1 MSWVVNKFKDEVL
14 DPILGVGQNL
24 VDFAVD
30 EVIDPILTAVSS
42 IVEYALDNPIEAVA
56 MIAAAYFSGG
66 LSLPQQAALVGVGS
80 GTQALVDGE
89 SLEDAVKAAVISSAT
104 AFAGSTVSTFI
115 NPSVTEATQSVLG
128 NTQLSSTVSTAITKG
143 ATSATKT
150 YIQTGDLDAA
160 GKSFLASAA
169 VSVGSDAVDAG
180 TTVANRKLGINAAAD
195 DIMGNVGQALE
206 DSSLGASVNDL
217 STGVSNALKA
227 GIAAELT
234 GQDVSSA
241 MLRASTGSILEAVG
255 SADFVERYVG
265 DEGFISGI
273 VDKYV
278 PVAEYMQGV
287 VDNFKTS
294 AGENLTDAQIK
305 ILTDSTVA
313 AWDMARQG
321 NPELAGETFFGKDG
335 LGKLGYDYIEDILTD
350 PINNAL
356 DSITGTYDAT
366 VEAATNLNE
375 ADIAYQALFAPLE
388 GLVATRDAALDTF
401 NANNTQA
408 NANAY
413 NTANAAVKTQNDKVI
428 AEQDGLLAALN
439 TATTAYNTAYQY
451 VMSDVENLDAEQ
463 IKMSDAAIKAAVEAT
478 VPNFSSQS
486 HKEFYGLENDAD
498 AHKHYLLDGQKG
510 PGSKTEAEAAL
521 DQIRLSTVQSALAAK
536 GIPLDALKPGQLAS
550 YLAYADKE
558 IKSVASITGLD
569 TEVFAN
575 NMVTAAALT
584 PELTTALK
592 DAGFIPQ
599 STDEYNM
606 FLTGEYVKLD
616 VIRNPNDGG
625 DGSNVFI
632 PTTYPDGV
640 GMSAEDVLGMIT
652 DAGFSADNIV
662 NVGGEFYNRPGSG
675 AKSRPGGGSANIS
688 VFDKPDIESVN
699 TAVLLGD
706 VPTPT
711 LDTVALGE
719 GVDIN
724 ALLNGGATLVNT
736 GGKLS
741 WELATTQQA
750 AIGKNTNL
758 NNVLGQKDKT
768 MYPDGTLIPTTASAT
783 LLPAVTFTNQYGA
796 GNVDTFVFNTEYME
810 TGEDGVRRFTSVPPF
825 AASLSE
831 DKTQAYNADGQVI
844 GVIDSSPLMASTI
857 AGMTDDQGKNFDNAT
872 NSNFHK
878 ALVSFY
884 TRIRASFST
893 EENKDTWDNAASLF
907 LQAGGGLVDAVAGL
921 DVLKKEYPD
930 TNFSAY
936 ADYILS
942 ASDNIQSV
950 EWRQNAPKIEVL
962 KMAPLNA
969 WYEANPGEEP
979 NPLDAAAM
987 YLEGVY
993 GAQEKY
999 PTQALSEIAVE
1010 ILQEG
1015 PLLGIAKFSQ
1025 LLTKSAVYAAS
1036 KNAAKT
1042 LGNLVG
1048 MGTAGALNIAEA
1060 AGATANGTYDTVY
1073 AAKLKKLGVTAET
1086 ATPEQLQA
1094 AHKIAAEAG
1103 QHSGTI
1109 AGLTTAV
1116 LFAGGQG
1123 SALDS
1128 LLIGTSKST
1137 TAKSILTQ
1145 FSTNVLDLAGAIA
1158 SESVSETIEEI
1169 LPQIST
1175 DAYLRSIDPSYVRGY
1190 DNVARA
1196 GVDAFIIG
1204 GAVTG
1209 TLGSPTLLNL
1219 TMETAQAKI
1228 AAGNILHTI
1237 AGGITSTGN
1246 VIADVLTKINASVM
1260 NVFKTTSTAEEAT
1273 TALNE
1278 LGLTD
1283 TVVLNNVLNSTYD
1296 TMYVSTN
1303 EAAKIFKDT
1312 QPGFIPTKDE
1322 IESFVSKRA
1331 ESDVATAVAQYIDP
1345 RFLDADEVKAAALEE
1360 GLALT
1365 TEQALQYTKQAGN
1378 DDEDFDEAAAITA
1391 LRTELDPQGTS
1402 KQDIR
1407 DKIAAQDEPYDA
1419 SDNEI
1424 TTLFDQGITDGGV
1437 SDTALDELL
1446 FGENGFV
1453 NVRQITKDEAR
1464 IALAAQ
1470 NNYDPSDEDIAA
1482 FTKQHKD
1489 ISRDILR
1496 ASVGLGEFDGL
1507 TKEEKAAKTPE
1518 YDINND
1524 GKLTTEDAVLASQ
1537 QGTDF
1542 TDATLAGVESYVDLR
1557 QVDEAEAIAAYAAL
1571 GIENPQPADIALL
1584 VGDNLESGLAA
1595 AAEANL
1601 PTARYNSLVDVFN
1614 NIEVGLDA
1622 TEVGTAIT
1630 TALTGFDNLSAAEV
1644 ETAITTALAGR
1655 NNLSP
1660 NDVAEIT
1667 TGIVGEPAGQ
1677 DDAGNDVAATGL
1689 YAKIENEI
1697 NTAVGAPATYI
1708 TNADG
1713 TQIVDQEATGVYA
1726 KIAEV
1731 NEAVVS
1737 GNITTVEALA
1747 LIGAPAAAVD
1757 NPNTEVDETIAT
1769 GVYADIAGLNN
1780 LSEADVQGIIGK
1792 PASETTDNVATG
1804 VYANLDTINTK
1815 LAELNNLSE
1824 QNVTDITNE
1833 IVGRPAA
1840 AVDNPDTE
1848 VDETV
1853 ATGVY
1858 AELEALGLTTAQTA
1872 DFIGA
1877 PAGIDGFGN
1886 PIDATGVY
1894 AKLTT
1899 LDADMLTEGDVQGIT
1914 TDIVGAPAGQDTE
1927 GNDVPASGI
1936 YADIDV
1942 IAGNV
1947 DTLTDTIGV
1956 ADAGDP
1962 DTVGADPTGL
1972 FATIA
1977 AYENAGIG
1985 RDDAI
1990 AKAVDDLAK
1999 AGVADKADLLAAVG
2013 DPGVADN
2020 PNTPDVNEYV
2030 APSGIYTALNTI
2042 NAGVGAL
2049 SGDVGD
2055 LSGDVGD
2062 VSDTLGAPA
2071 TYITDANGDLVIDQ
2085 EATGLFATIA
2095 ANEALG
2101 LSRDEATAAAV
2112 TQLSTDLGTTETTLL
2127 TALGTTETNLTKT
2140 IGDTETRLTTAVGDV
2155 ETRLTAAVGDVETN
2169 LGANI
2174 QTVADFVGKPAS
2186 NVTQDDIDFVVD
2198 LVAQN
2203 VVANEQVATEQQIL
2217 DYDVTGDGAVDQS
2230 DVNLLTGYFGGDTT
2244 TALADTSMFNPATGL
2259 YLQQEQDTQTTLDA
2273 ITDMNTDINTQIDTQ
2288 TQQANFNN
2296 FRDLLSNASD
2306 LGGQRVD
2313 VKSGDKVNLDYLY
2326 DFSDIFAT
2334 PDQAALF
2341 GSPYG
2346 PSPRGNPRGGT
2357 FAQGGQV
2364 EDENDMLLRLLG
2376 EM

>member
-1 MSWVVNKFKDEVL
+1 
-14 DPILGVGQNL
+14 
-24 VDFAVD
+24 
-30 EVIDPILTAVSS
+30 
-42 IVEYALDNPIEAVA
+42 
-56 MIAAAYFSGG
+56 
-66 LSLPQQAALVGVGS
+66 
-80 GTQALVDGE
+80 
-89 SLEDAVKAAVISSAT
+89 
-104 AFAGSTVSTFI
+104 
-115 NPSVTEATQSVLG
+115 
-128 NTQLSSTVSTAITKG
+128 
-143 ATSATKT
+143 
-150 YIQTGDLDAA
+150 
-160 GKSFLASAA
+160 
-169 VSVGSDAVDAG
+169 
-180 TTVANRKLGINAAAD
+180 
-195 DIMGNVGQALE
+195 
-206 DSSLGASVNDL
+206 
-217 STGVSNALKA
+217 
-227 GIAAELT
+227 
-234 GQDVSSA
+234 
-241 MLRASTGSILEAVG
+241 
-255 SADFVERYVG
+255 
-265 DEGFISGI
+265 
-273 VDKYV
+273 
-278 PVAEYMQGV
+278 
-287 VDNFKTS
+287 
-294 AGENLTDAQIK
+294 
-305 ILTDSTVA
+305 
-313 AWDMARQG
+313 
-321 NPELAGETFFGKDG
+321 
-335 LGKLGYDYIEDILTD
+335 
-350 PINNAL
+350 
-356 DSITGTYDAT
+356 
-366 VEAATNLNE
+366 
-375 ADIAYQALFAPLE
+375 
-388 GLVATRDAALDTF
+388 
-401 NANNTQA
+401 
-408 NANAY
+408 
-413 NTANAAVKTQNDKVI
+413 
-428 AEQDGLLAALN
+428 
-439 TATTAYNTAYQY
+439 
-451 VMSDVENLDAEQ
+451 
-463 IKMSDAAIKAAVEAT
+463 
-478 VPNFSSQS
+478 
-486 HKEFYGLENDAD
+486 
-498 AHKHYLLDGQKG
+498 
-510 PGSKTEAEAAL
+510 
-521 DQIRLSTVQSALAAK
+521 
-536 GIPLDALKPGQLAS
+536 
-550 YLAYADKE
+550 
-558 IKSVASITGLD
+558 
-569 TEVFAN
+569 
-575 NMVTAAALT
+575 
-584 PELTTALK
+584 
-592 DAGFIPQ
+592 
-599 STDEYNM
+599 
-606 FLTGEYVKLD
+606 
-616 VIRNPNDGG
+616 
-625 DGSNVFI
+625 
-632 PTTYPDGV
+632 
-640 GMSAEDVLGMIT
+640 
-652 DAGFSADNIV
+652 
-662 NVGGEFYNRPGSG
+662 
-675 AKSRPGGGSANIS
+675 
-688 VFDKPDIESVN
+688 
-699 TAVLLGD
+699 
-706 VPTPT
+706 
-711 LDTVALGE
+711 
-719 GVDIN
+719 
-724 ALLNGGATLVNT
+724 
-736 GGKLS
+736 
-741 WELATTQQA
+741 
-750 AIGKNTNL
+750 
-758 NNVLGQKDKT
+758 
-768 MYPDGTLIPTTASAT
+768 
-783 LLPAVTFTNQYGA
+783 
-796 GNVDTFVFNTEYME
+796 
-810 TGEDGVRRFTSVPPF
+810 
-825 AASLSE
+825 
-831 DKTQAYNADGQVI
+831 
-844 GVIDSSPLMASTI
+844 
-857 AGMTDDQGKNFDNAT
+857 
-872 NSNFHK
+872 
-878 ALVSFY
+878 
-884 TRIRASFST
+884 
-893 EENKDTWDNAASLF
+893 
-907 LQAGGGLVDAVAGL
+907 
-921 DVLKKEYPD
+921 
-930 TNFSAY
+930 
-936 ADYILS
+936 
-942 ASDNIQSV
+942 
-950 EWRQNAPKIEVL
+950 
-962 KMAPLNA
+962 
-969 WYEANPGEEP
+969 
-979 NPLDAAAM
+979 
-987 YLEGVY
+987 
-993 GAQEKY
+993 
-999 PTQALSEIAVE
+999 
-1010 ILQEG
+1010 
-1015 PLLGIAKFSQ
+1015 
-1025 LLTKSAVYAAS
+1025 
-1036 KNAAKT
+1036 
-1042 LGNLVG
+1042 
-1048 MGTAGALNIAEA
+1048 
-1060 AGATANGTYDTVY
+1060 
-1073 AAKLKKLGVTAET
+1073 
-1086 ATPEQLQA
+1086 
-1094 AHKIAAEAG
+1094 
-1103 QHSGTI
+1103 
-1109 AGLTTAV
+1109 
-1116 LFAGGQG
+1116 
-1123 SALDS
+1123 
-1128 LLIGTSKST
+1128 
-1137 TAKSILTQ
+1137 
-1145 FSTNVLDLAGAIA
+1145 
-1158 SESVSETIEEI
+1158 
-1169 LPQIST
+1169 
-1175 DAYLRSIDPSYVRGY
+1175 
-1190 DNVARA
+1190 
-1196 GVDAFIIG
+1196 
-1204 GAVTG
+1204 
-1209 TLGSPTLLNL
+1209 
-1219 TMETAQAKI
+1219 
-1228 AAGNILHTI
+1228 
-1237 AGGITSTGN
+1237 
-1246 VIADVLTKINASVM
+1246 
-1260 NVFKTTSTAEEAT
+1260 EEAT

-1283 TVVLNNVLNSTYD
+1283 TVILNNVLNSTYD

-1303 EAAKIFKDT
+1303 EAAKMFADT
-1312 QPGFIPTKDE
+1312 QPGFVPTDAE

-1331 ESDVATAVAQYIDP
+1331 ESDVATAVAQYIGP

-1424 TTLFDQGITDGGV
+1424 TTLFDRGIIDGGV

-1524 GKLTTEDAVLASQ
+1524 GKLTTEDVRLALQ

-1542 TDATLAGVESYVDLR
+1542 TDATLAGVEPYVDLR

-1962 DTVGADPTGL
+1962 NTVGADPTGL

-2140 IGDTETRLTTAVGDV
+2140 IGDTETRLTT
-2155 ETRLTAAVGDVETN
+2155 AVGDVETN

>member
-1 MSWVVNKFKDEVL
+1 MSWVFNKLKDEVV
-14 DPILGVGQNL
+14 DPFFSAGQSL
-24 VDFAVD
+24 IDFAVD

-66 LSLPQQAALVGVGS
+66 LSLPQQAAIVGVGS

-115 NPSVTEATQSVLG
+115 NPSVTGATQSVLG
-128 NTQLSSTVSTAITKG
+128 NTKLSSTVSAAITKG

-150 YIQTGDLDAA
+150 YVQTGDLDAA

-675 AKSRPGGGSANIS
+675 AKSRPGGDSTSIS

-706 VPTPT
+706 IPTPT

-719 GVDIN
+719 GVDVN

-857 AGMTDDQGKNFDNAT
+857 AGMDDDQGKAFDDATGNKFWGAYNAAKDIFLE
-872 NSNFHK
+872 NLPDDQK
-878 ALVSFY
+878 DA
-884 TRIRASFST
+884 AS
-893 EENKDTWDNAASLF
+893 NAASVVVGASGEMLTAIAGWGVTAR
-907 LQAGGGLVDAVAGL
+907 LNPNSTWGQTAKDMIALSGDLRTEAWQAAA
-921 DVLKKEYPD
+921 PD
-930 TNFSAY
+930 
-936 ADYILS
+936 
-942 ASDNIQSV
+942 
-950 EWRQNAPKIEVL
+950 IEARRG
-962 KMAPLNA
+962 APLAA
-969 WYEANPGEEP
+969 WKKANPGEEP
-979 NPLDAAAM
+979 SYLDSAVLFSQGIFGEDGAFTHHPAQFMAETIGKEVIQEIPSLLFGGVAFKGGKAAFNAAM
-987 YLEGVY
+987 PAAKAAYKAWFAGAVGVT
-993 GAQEKY
+993 A
-999 PTQALSEIAVE
+999 
-1010 ILQEG
+1010 
-1015 PLLGIAKFSQ
+1015 
-1025 LLTKSAVYAAS
+1025 SAVYDVAESFGATAAS
-1036 KNAAKT
+1036 TFDDIYETAMSVPGMTVEEATERAIDEAQIAGAAGGIMTAALSVIPGAPNLALEKLLFGPAASALTKNYVKAFVDKVKNVGEVFVKEGISETAEET
-1042 LGNLVG
+1042 LTSLLTVNAQNDILS
-1048 MGTAGALNIAEA
+1048 TAGLPTIPVNEVLANAGVNAFITGGATSGSIA
-1060 AGATANGTYDTVY
+1060 AGA
-1073 AAKLKKLGVTAET
+1073 ET
-1086 ATPEQLQA
+1086 A
-1094 AHKIAAEAG
+1094 
-1103 QHSGTI
+1103 SG
-1109 AGLTTAV
+1109 V
-1116 LFAGGQG
+1116 
-1123 SALDS
+1123 
-1128 LLIGTSKST
+1128 
-1137 TAKSILTQ
+1137 
-1145 FSTNVLDLAGAIA
+1145 
-1158 SESVSETIEEI
+1158 
-1169 LPQIST
+1169 
-1175 DAYLRSIDPSYVRGY
+1175 
-1190 DNVARA
+1190 
-1196 GVDAFIIG
+1196 
-1204 GAVTG
+1204 
-1209 TLGSPTLLNL
+1209 
-1219 TMETAQAKI
+1219 
-1228 AAGNILHTI
+1228 
-1237 AGGITSTGN
+1237 ITS
-1246 VIADVLTKINASVM
+1246 ADVLTKLAKNAATSSGNAIADILPIINAQ
-1260 NVFKTTSTAEEAT
+1260 FKKLVDSFTKDTTAEEAT
-1273 TALNE
+1273 AALNE

-1283 TVVLNNVLNSTYD
+1283 TVILNNVLNSTYD

-1303 EAAKIFKDT
+1303 EAAKIFEDT
-1312 QPGFIPTKDE
+1312 QPGFVPTDAE

-1424 TTLFDQGITDGGV
+1424 TTLFDRGIIDGGV

-1524 GKLTTEDAVLASQ
+1524 GELTAEDAVLASQ

-1769 GVYADIAGLNN
+1769 GVYA
-1780 LSEADVQGIIGK
+1780 
-1792 PASETTDNVATG
+1792 
-1804 VYANLDTINTK
+1804 
-1815 LAELNNLSE
+1815 
-1824 QNVTDITNE
+1824 
-1833 IVGRPAA
+1833 
-1840 AVDNPDTE
+1840 
-1848 VDETV
+1848 
-1853 ATGVY
+1853 
-1858 AELEALGLTTAQTA
+1858 ELEALGLTTAQTA

-1962 DTVGADPTGL
+1962 NTVGADPTGL

-2140 IGDTETRLTTAVGDV
+2140 IGDTETRLT
-2155 ETRLTAAVGDVETN
+2155 AAVGDVETN

-2326 DFSDIFAT
+2326 DFSDVFAT

>member
-1 MSWVVNKFKDEVL
+1 MSKKE
-14 DPILGVGQNL
+14 
-24 VDFAVD
+24 
-30 EVIDPILTAVSS
+30 
-42 IVEYALDNPIEAVA
+42 
-56 MIAAAYFSGG
+56 
-66 LSLPQQAALVGVGS
+66 
-80 GTQALVDGE
+80 
-89 SLEDAVKAAVISSAT
+89 
-104 AFAGSTVSTFI
+104 
-115 NPSVTEATQSVLG
+115 
-128 NTQLSSTVSTAITKG
+128 
-143 ATSATKT
+143 TKT
-150 YIQTGDLDAA
+150 AQII
-160 GKSFLASAA
+160 
-169 VSVGSDAVDAG
+169 
-180 TTVANRKLGINAAAD
+180 RI
-195 DIMGNVGQALE
+195 
-206 DSSLGASVNDL
+206 
-217 STGVSNALKA
+217 
-227 GIAAELT
+227 
-234 GQDVSSA
+234 
-241 MLRASTGSILEAVG
+241 LRANHH
-255 SADFVERYVG
+255 D
-265 DEGFISGI
+265 
-273 VDKYV
+273 
-278 PVAEYMQGV
+278 
-287 VDNFKTS
+287 
-294 AGENLTDAQIK
+294 TDR
-305 ILTDSTVA
+305 V
-313 AWDMARQG
+313 
-321 NPELAGETFFGKDG
+321 
-335 LGKLGYDYIEDILTD
+335 
-350 PINNAL
+350 
-356 DSITGTYDAT
+356 
-366 VEAATNLNE
+366 
-375 ADIAYQALFAPLE
+375 IAFNIGCTPS
-388 GLVATRDAALDTF
+388 LVA
-401 NANNTQA
+401 
-408 NANAY
+408 
-413 NTANAAVKTQNDKVI
+413 KVRRS
-428 AEQDGLLAALN
+428 G
-439 TATTAYNTAYQY
+439 
-451 VMSDVENLDAEQ
+451 
-463 IKMSDAAIKAAVEAT
+463 
-478 VPNFSSQS
+478 
-486 HKEFYGLENDAD
+486 
-498 AHKHYLLDGQKG
+498 KHY
-510 PGSKTEAEAAL
+510 
-521 DQIRLSTVQSALAAK
+521 V
-536 GIPLDALKPGQLAS
+536 
-550 YLAYADKE
+550 
-558 IKSVASITGLD
+558 
-569 TEVFAN
+569 
-575 NMVTAAALT
+575 
-584 PELTTALK
+584 
-592 DAGFIPQ
+592 
-599 STDEYNM
+599 
-606 FLTGEYVKLD
+606 
-616 VIRNPNDGG
+616 
-625 DGSNVFI
+625 
-632 PTTYPDGV
+632 
-640 GMSAEDVLGMIT
+640 
-652 DAGFSADNIV
+652 
-662 NVGGEFYNRPGSG
+662 
-675 AKSRPGGGSANIS
+675 
-688 VFDKPDIESVN
+688 
-699 TAVLLGD
+699 
-706 VPTPT
+706 
-711 LDTVALGE
+711 
-719 GVDIN
+719 
-724 ALLNGGATLVNT
+724 
-736 GGKLS
+736 
-741 WELATTQQA
+741 
-750 AIGKNTNL
+750 
-758 NNVLGQKDKT
+758 
-768 MYPDGTLIPTTASAT
+768 
-783 LLPAVTFTNQYGA
+783 
-796 GNVDTFVFNTEYME
+796 
-810 TGEDGVRRFTSVPPF
+810 
-825 AASLSE
+825 
-831 DKTQAYNADGQVI
+831 
-844 GVIDSSPLMASTI
+844 
-857 AGMTDDQGKNFDNAT
+857 
-872 NSNFHK
+872 
-878 ALVSFY
+878 
-884 TRIRASFST
+884 
-893 EENKDTWDNAASLF
+893 
-907 LQAGGGLVDAVAGL
+907 
-921 DVLKKEYPD
+921 
-930 TNFSAY
+930 
-936 ADYILS
+936 
-942 ASDNIQSV
+942 
-950 EWRQNAPKIEVL
+950 
-962 KMAPLNA
+962 
-969 WYEANPGEEP
+969 
-979 NPLDAAAM
+979 
-987 YLEGVY
+987 
-993 GAQEKY
+993 
-999 PTQALSEIAVE
+999 
-1010 ILQEG
+1010 
-1015 PLLGIAKFSQ
+1015 
-1025 LLTKSAVYAAS
+1025 
-1036 KNAAKT
+1036 
-1042 LGNLVG
+1042 
-1048 MGTAGALNIAEA
+1048 
-1060 AGATANGTYDTVY
+1060 
-1073 AAKLKKLGVTAET
+1073 
-1086 ATPEQLQA
+1086 
-1094 AHKIAAEAG
+1094 
-1103 QHSGTI
+1103 
-1109 AGLTTAV
+1109 
-1116 LFAGGQG
+1116 
-1123 SALDS
+1123 
-1128 LLIGTSKST
+1128 
-1137 TAKSILTQ
+1137 
-1145 FSTNVLDLAGAIA
+1145 
-1158 SESVSETIEEI
+1158 
-1169 LPQIST
+1169 
-1175 DAYLRSIDPSYVRGY
+1175 
-1190 DNVARA
+1190 
-1196 GVDAFIIG
+1196 
-1204 GAVTG
+1204 
-1209 TLGSPTLLNL
+1209 
-1219 TMETAQAKI
+1219 
-1228 AAGNILHTI
+1228 
-1237 AGGITSTGN
+1237 
-1246 VIADVLTKINASVM
+1246 
-1260 NVFKTTSTAEEAT
+1260 
-1273 TALNE
+1273 
-1278 LGLTD
+1278 
-1283 TVVLNNVLNSTYD
+1283 
-1296 TMYVSTN
+1296 
-1303 EAAKIFKDT
+1303 
-1312 QPGFIPTKDE
+1312 
-1322 IESFVSKRA
+1322 
-1331 ESDVATAVAQYIDP
+1331 
-1345 RFLDADEVKAAALEE
+1345 
-1360 GLALT
+1360 
-1365 TEQALQYTKQAGN
+1365 
-1378 DDEDFDEAAAITA
+1378 
-1391 LRTELDPQGTS
+1391 
-1402 KQDIR
+1402 
-1407 DKIAAQDEPYDA
+1407 
-1419 SDNEI
+1419 
-1424 TTLFDQGITDGGV
+1424 
-1437 SDTALDELL
+1437 
-1446 FGENGFV
+1446 
-1453 NVRQITKDEAR
+1453 TKDEAR

-1524 GKLTTEDAVLASQ
+1524 GELTAEDAVLASQ

-1655 NNLSP
+1655 NNLSQ

-1667 TGIVGEPAGQ
+1667 TGVVGEPAGQ

-1747 LIGAPAAAVD
+1747 LIGA
-1757 NPNTEVDETIAT
+1757 
-1769 GVYADIAGLNN
+1769 
-1780 LSEADVQGIIGK
+1780 
-1792 PASETTDNVATG
+1792 
-1804 VYANLDTINTK
+1804 
-1815 LAELNNLSE
+1815 
-1824 QNVTDITNE
+1824 
-1833 IVGRPAA
+1833 PAA

-1962 DTVGADPTGL
+1962 NTVGADPTGL

-2071 TYITDANGDLVIDQ
+2071 TYITNANGDLVIDQ

-2140 IGDTETRLTTAVGDV
+2140 IGDTETRLTT
-2155 ETRLTAAVGDVETN
+2155 AVGDVETN